1 MKFEVTDKRE
11 QSEGLVFK
19 KKIYYCNIRVEL
31 NDEEFETLS
40 ELAKE
45 KDWQLYELGEWM
57 IDSTRSIDVTIDTF
71 FNYVKKSKG
80 VWETSGRSESP
91 EMRELKI
98 SNVKELASKAKEI
111 IEIRLSALNQSDE
124 DIVEEL

>member
-31 NDEEFETLS
+31 NDEEFETLA

-71 FNYVKKSKG
+71 F
-80 VWETSGRSESP
+80 
-91 EMRELKI
+91 
-98 SNVKELASKAKEI
+98 
-111 IEIRLSALNQSDE
+111 
-124 DIVEEL
+124 

>member
-31 NDEEFETLS
+31 SDEEFETLHNLTKDKNWRDYS
-40 ELAKE
+40 IGEL
-45 KDWQLYELGEWM
+45 DTGGPRNINM
-57 IDSTRSIDVTIDTF
+57 TINIF
-71 FNYVKKSKG
+71 YGSVQKSKG

-91 EMRELKI
+91 EMRELRI
-98 SNVKELASKAKEI
+98 SNIKELASKAKEI

-124 DIVEEL
+124 DTVEEI

>member
-19 KKIYYCNIRVEL
+19 KSVYYCNIRVEL
-31 NDEEFETLS
+31 SDEEFETLA

-45 KDWQLYELGEWM
+45 KDWQLYALGEWM
-57 IDSTRSIDVTIDTF
+57 LDSTRSIDVTISTF
-71 FNYVKKSKG
+71 YGYVKKTKG
-80 VWETSGRSESP
+80 VWETSGRAESP

-98 SNVKELASKAKEI
+98 SNIKELASKAKEI

-124 DIVEEL
+124 DVAEEL

>member
-31 NDEEFETLS
+31 NDEEFETLA